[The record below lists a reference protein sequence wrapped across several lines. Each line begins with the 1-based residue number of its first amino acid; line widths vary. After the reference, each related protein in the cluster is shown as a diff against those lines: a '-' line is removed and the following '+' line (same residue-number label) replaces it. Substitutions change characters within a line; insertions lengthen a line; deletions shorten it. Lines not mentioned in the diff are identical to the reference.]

1 MTEATTAP
9 QGIGGVVFDKDG
21 TLFDFSLSWGGFTR
35 RLIGTLASDDAHR
48 SRLAL
53 ALGYDLDTGSFDPAS
68 PVIADTA
75 EEIADSLLP
84 HLADTPRLALIAQ
97 LNDMVARAEMTEAVP
112 LVPLFSAL
120 RARGLRIGLATNDV
134 ESAARAHLAA
144 VGVVEMFDAVYG
156 ADSGHGAKPGPGML
170 LAFAQATGLQ
180 PDRVIMVGDS
190 RHDLLA
196 GRSAGMRTVAVLTGI
211 ASAEDLAPLAD
222 AVLRDIGDLPGWID
236 ARHAG

>member
-1 MTEATTAP
+1 
-9 QGIGGVVFDKDG
+9 
-21 TLFDFSLSWGGFTR
+21 
-35 RLIGTLASDDAHR
+35 
-48 SRLAL
+48 
-53 ALGYDLDTGSFDPAS
+53 
-68 PVIADTA
+68 
-75 EEIADSLLP
+75 
-84 HLADTPRLALIAQ
+84 
-97 LNDMVARAEMTEAVP
+97 
-112 LVPLFSAL
+112 
-120 RARGLRIGLATNDV
+120 
-134 ESAARAHLAA
+134 
-144 VGVVEMFDAVYG
+144 
-156 ADSGHGAKPGPGML
+156 ML